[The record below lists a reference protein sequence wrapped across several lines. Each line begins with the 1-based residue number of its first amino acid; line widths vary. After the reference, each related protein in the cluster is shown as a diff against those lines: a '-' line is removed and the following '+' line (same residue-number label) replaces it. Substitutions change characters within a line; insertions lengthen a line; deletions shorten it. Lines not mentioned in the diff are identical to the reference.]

1 MNKSNKV
8 ISFLLCVLIILSATN
23 LFLGVTNSYRIKQ
36 LESAPPVIIDTLKES
51 VAQVT
56 EPSSEDITTTETA
69 ITTAEST
76 TVAEPVITE
85 SKSTVTEPTEQ
96 TTKPKPTEAE
106 APTTFSEP
114 AQKESSDIC
123 YVTASGTKYHKDGCS
138 YLKKSKTK
146 MTVNE
151 AESCGYSPCSRC
163 Y

>member
-1 MNKSNKV
+1 MQKSNKV

-51 VAQVT
+51 TAQVT
-56 EPSSEDITTTETA
+56 EPSSEDITTAETA
-69 ITTAEST
+69 VTTAEST
-76 TVAEPVITE
+76 TVAEPVVTE
-85 SKSTVTEPTEQ
+85 SESTVTEPTEQ
-96 TTKPKPTEAE
+96 TTKPKPTESE
-106 APTTFSEP
+106 APQNENGY
-114 AQKESSDIC
+114 C